1 VLATESCETSMDS
14 TLSDDVFSQAMGDGG
29 TTLDAEAQ
37 GHDDED
43 DAATDASGDDAAKDE
58 SNAGNGAPQ
67 VPIKVP
73 VPVPLSSC
81 FPCLLSL
88 AAVGAPA
95 VCASM
100 RCIS

>member
-1 VLATESCETSMDS
+1 MDS
-14 TLSDDVFSQAMGDGG
+14 TLSDDAFSQAKGDGSK
-29 TTLDAEAQ
+29 TLDAAAQ
-37 GHDDED
+37 GHDAED
-43 DAATDASGDDAAKDE
+43 DAAEDASGDDAAKDE

-67 VPIKVP
+67 VPVKVP
-73 VPVPLSSC
+73 VPVPLSPC
-81 FPCLLSL
+81 FPFLLWL

>member
-1 VLATESCETSMDS
+1 MDS
-14 TLSDDVFSQAMGDGG
+14 TLSDYAFSQAKGDGSK
-29 TTLDAEAQ
+29 TLGAQ

-43 DAATDASGDDAAKDE
+43 DAAADASGDDAAKDE

-67 VPIKVP
+67 VPGKVP
-73 VPVPLSSC
+73 VPVPYFPC

-88 AAVGAPA
+88 AAVRAPS